1 MIFYFSGTGNSLYAA
16 KYLGNKNHEKVVSV
30 ASLIRENK
38 NHYEFDLEKNEVIG
52 FVYPVYAWAPP
63 KQVLQFIEKIK
74 LNNYDNNYIFTV
86 ATCGENI
93 GNTVE
98 LLSKALSKKNLI
110 LNSGFS
116 IKMPNNYIIM
126 GDVDN
131 KKVEEKKILEA
142 ENFLLEISEVINVK
156 KDKVYRV
163 EKGFMPAVLTS
174 IINPLFNKG
183 GINTKKF
190 HVNNNCTGCGFCEK
204 VCNCGTIKVDKKPI
218 WGQECSQCLACI
230 HLCPTKAIEYGK
242 STKSKGRYKN
252 PRISSNEMI
261 VNFQTTI
268 K

>member
-1 MIFYFSGTGNSLYAA
+1 MIFYFSGTGNSLYVA

-30 ASLIRENK
+30 ASLMRENK
-38 NHYEFDLEKNEVIG
+38 NCYEFDLEKNEVIG

-63 KQVLQFIEKIK
+63 KQILQFIEKIK
-74 LNNYDNNYIFTV
+74 LNNYDKNYIFTV

-98 LLSKALSKKNLI
+98 VLSKALSKKSLI

-131 KKVEEKKILEA
+131 KKVEDKKLLEA
-142 ENFLLEISEVINVK
+142 ENFLLEISEVINEK
-156 KDKVYRV
+156 KDKVYKV
-163 EKGFMPAVLTS
+163 EKGLMPAVLTS

-183 GINTKKF
+183 GTNTKKF
-190 HVNNNCTGCGFCEK
+190 HVNNNCTACGFCEK
-204 VCNCGTIKVDKKPI
+204 VCNCGTIKVDKKPV
-218 WGQECSQCLACI
+218 WGEECSQCLACI

-242 STKSKGRYKN
+242 STKKKGRYKH
-252 PRISSNEMI
+252 PRILSNEMI
-261 VNFQTTI
+261 VNYQTTI